1 MKAPNVHGM
10 KVKRPLRAKCRCM
23 FMYYVLRYE
32 STQCAWNESEKTF
45 KVRGKRLAH
54 CEVLQV
60 QCFMNIIILSE
71 LMKTYM
77 FVVNPG

>member
-1 MKAPNVHGM
+1 MYTALILY
-10 KVKRPLRAKCRCM
+10 LR
-23 FMYYVLRYE
+23 LRV
-32 STQCAWNESEKTF
+32 S
-45 KVRGKRLAH
+45 GKRLAH

-77 FVVNPG
+77 FVVNPS